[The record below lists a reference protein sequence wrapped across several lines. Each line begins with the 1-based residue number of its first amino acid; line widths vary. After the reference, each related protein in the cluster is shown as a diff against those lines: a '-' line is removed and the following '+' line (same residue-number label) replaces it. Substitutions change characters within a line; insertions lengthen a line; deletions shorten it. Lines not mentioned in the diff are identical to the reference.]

1 MDESSGKRAEIRTLA
16 NLRTCWKICSWS
28 WGESN
33 PRPSRS
39 HRPRYDRSRDSGLEG
54 NRSAGSVGL
63 TPYLT
68 VFPGSQRSFP
78 AGSGLSHR
86 PPLLLLPGCSGQA
99 PRDLTARSFPLYY
112 LKSGGKSEVSL
123 VGASVDALFYESEQ
137 LGSHERLLVSTSKPV
152 SPEVENPSRS
162 RSVRAD
168 VRGAN
173 VHGANRRRVW
183 ILCQMATLR
192 TGEPSVPMS
201 DGNHGSG
208 E

>member
-1 MDESSGKRAEIRTLA
+1 MRSLGQRKSLPATSRSRAAPTMIKPRLEH
-16 NLRTCWKICSWS
+16 SWS

-54 NRSAGSVGL
+54 NRSAGSAGPK
-63 TPYLT
+63 PYLT
-68 VFPGSQRSFP
+68 VFPVSQRSFP

-86 PPLLLLPGCSGQA
+86 PSLLLLPGCSDQA

-152 SPEVENPSRS
+152 SPEVENPSRC
-162 RSVRAD
+162 RFAR
-168 VRGAN
+168 RN
-173 VHGANRRRVW
+173 VALGGPTSCLNS
-183 ILCQMATLR
+183 LSNS
-192 TGEPSVPMS
+192 EPCAQ
-201 DGNHGSG
+201 GNTPS
-208 E
+208 